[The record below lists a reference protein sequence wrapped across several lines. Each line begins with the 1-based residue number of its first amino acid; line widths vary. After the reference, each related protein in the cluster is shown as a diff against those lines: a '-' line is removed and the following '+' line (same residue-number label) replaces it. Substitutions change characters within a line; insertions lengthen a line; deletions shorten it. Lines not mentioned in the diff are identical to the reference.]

1 MDSEVACTLVECL
14 ESLHFVK
21 ITLKNNMRQTKISN
35 GLLIIA
41 GTGKT
46 ATVKE
51 VIRQLQSIESGRDMP
66 HFDFIE
72 INGMRLTEP
81 NQAYVQIW

>member
-1 MDSEVACTLVECL
+1 MPSLVRANASERA
-14 ESLHFVK
+14 
-21 ITLKNNMRQTKISN
+21 ISPF
-35 GLLIIA
+35 IA

-46 ATVKE
+46 ATVRE
-51 VIRQLQSIESGRDMP
+51 VIRQLNMMVDDGDLP
-66 HFDFIE
+66 KFDFFE

>member
-1 MDSEVACTLVECL
+1 MVLTEIAL
-14 ESLHFVK
+14 
-21 ITLKNNMRQTKISN
+21 IS
-35 GLLIIA
+35 

-51 VIRQLQSIESGRDMP
+51 VIRQLKSMVNDGHLPD
-66 HFDFIE
+66 FNFIE

-81 NQAYVQIW
+81 SQAYVQIW

>member
-1 MDSEVACTLVECL
+1 MLTAFRV
-14 ESLHFVK
+14 F
-21 ITLKNNMRQTKISN
+21 ISRVFS
-35 GLLIIA
+35 

-51 VIRQLQSIESGRDMP
+51 VIRQLMTMVEDGDLP
-66 HFDFIE
+66 DFDFIE

>member
-1 MDSEVACTLVECL
+1 MICDHF
-14 ESLHFVK
+14 SL
-21 ITLKNNMRQTKISN
+21 
-35 GLLIIA
+35 

-51 VIRQLQSIESGRDMP
+51 VIRQLQSLEGDGDMP
-66 HFDFIE
+66 HFEFIE

-81 NQAYVQIW
+81 NQSYVQIW